1 VTGPIGSLVT
11 GFINPTGSTP
21 QNIPAQ
27 EERVVN
33 LSSTNISY
41 ISANCFITFIDYG
54 NNLTAYYQIIS
65 RGEQKGAFSYDM
77 TDKNCSNTT
86 ATVNP
91 GDSNT
96 FALVGP
102 QGFSGSTGNTGS
114 TGDTGPTGNTGSTG
128 PTGDTGPTG
137 NTGST
142 GPTGDTGPTGNTGPT
157 GSFAFNLNPIVIGR
171 QQSVHT
177 GSILL
182 STNDQNIDHA
192 VNNTGFFVY
201 PIRKDDIV
209 GNTGVLMYDTDKS
222 EIYINSNSSKTFV
235 IDHPIDEN
243 KYLVHGCLEGPEA
256 GVYYRGVGEIIN
268 GESVVIN
275 LPNYV
280 SKLAY
285 NLTVHVTPIYNGVLE
300 HVLLLASIIDSEKNT
315 FTIYSTNGI
324 NSKFYWIVHGT
335 RLDIDVEPNKS
346 DVNVKGSGPYKWI
359 SS

>member
-1 VTGPIGSLVT
+1 
-11 GFINPTGSTP
+11 
-21 QNIPAQ
+21 
-27 EERVVN
+27 
-33 LSSTNISY
+33 
-41 ISANCFITFIDYG
+41 
-54 NNLTAYYQIIS
+54 
-65 RGEQKGAFSYDM
+65 M
-77 TDKNCSNTT
+77 
-86 ATVNP
+86 
-91 GDSNT
+91 
-96 FALVGP
+96 
-102 QGFSGSTGNTGS
+102 
-114 TGDTGPTGNTGSTG
+114 
-128 PTGDTGPTG
+128 
-137 NTGST
+137 
-142 GPTGDTGPTGNTGPT
+142 
-157 GSFAFNLNPIVIGR
+157 
-171 QQSVHT
+171 HT